1 MSEPQHAQT
10 ADRCPVC
17 GRPAGTDAQC
27 RDCGWTLNTPW
38 RLGRGDEAGFR
49 ARLDAARLA
58 ADLQVA
64 ARLGD
69 DWRDIAPLLR
79 GVPDDAAWAEARGAV
94 SVPVRPA
101 RPVLTRAVTDLAGGA
116 RLAVIEV
123 SAEGLTATLVDD
135 MARDHGPLRG
145 RSWTEVLPMLS
156 ADPAERAFQLA
167 GGERDLDRP
176 ALEPALAAALTAW
189 ARTLPPERVAI
200 CRVPGWPLPELATR
214 LLAPRRLATAT
225 AAEPGELPELL
236 TAVAATRPIRTGY
249 GLLVARLDPKGH
261 RVTAELHPLLDAGA
275 RGGAMAEVTVH
286 RAPGMSPATT
296 FAVCTVER
304 PPRLVAAWRATLR
317 TGPVQVRVVLDGP
330 ERVRLTAPAEVKSEP
345 QDLSGILEGL
355 PKRFVAP
362 PRRLELFC
370 LLELNGPATAVWRRR
385 KLLDGLLDLLAA
397 EVPDRVDAAVLGY
410 SDHSFRGR
418 TIIDVVHGGGA
429 PEPLAAARSSLKRLP
444 DPVEPFTAGAA
455 PLEDAL
461 TALASTVPPPRAPRV
476 LLTVAGRPPHP
487 LISDRSGR
495 RPVDVCPS
503 RHDWSKALARTHTG
517 RRVAVVDE
525 VTESPAPVW
534 RTLGEH
540 GLLGLDG
547 ADPRALAAALG
558 LLPSAPVRFSVP
570 LAHPL

>member
-1 MSEPQHAQT
+1 MSEPRDPRE

-17 GRPAGTDAQC
+17 GWPAGADARC
-27 RDCGWTLNTPW
+27 RDCGWTLHTPW
-38 RLGRGDEAGFR
+38 RLGRGDESGFQ
-49 ARLDAARLA
+49 ARLDAARLE
-58 ADLQVA
+58 ADLRVA

-69 DWRDIAPLLR
+69 DWRDTAPLLR
-79 GVPDDAAWAEARGAV
+79 GVPDDAAWAEARRAV

-101 RPVLTRAVTDLAGGA
+101 RPVLARAVADLAGGA
-116 RLAVIEV
+116 RLAVVEV

-135 MARDHGPLRG
+135 LARTDGPPRT
-145 RSWTEVLPMLS
+145 RSWNEMLPMLS
-156 ADPAERAFQLA
+156 ADPAVRAFQLA
-167 GGERDLDRP
+167 GGERELDRP
-176 ALEPALAAALTAW
+176 ALELALVAAVTAW
-189 ARTLPPERVAI
+189 ARTLPPDRIAI

-214 LLAPRRLATAT
+214 LLAPRHLATAT
-225 AAEPGELPELL
+225 AVEPGELAALL
-236 TAVAATRPIRTGY
+236 TEVAATRPIRTGY
-249 GLLVARLDPKGH
+249 GLLVARLEPKGS
-261 RVTAELHPLLDAGA
+261 RVTAALHPLFDAGA
-275 RGGAMAEVTVH
+275 RGGAMAEVTVY

-296 FAVCTVER
+296 LAVCTVEQ
-304 PPRLVAAWRATLR
+304 PPRLVAAWRATPR
-317 TGPVQVRVVLDGP
+317 TGPVQVRAVLDGP
-330 ERVRLTAPAEVKSEP
+330 ERVRLTVPSGLDPDP
-345 QDLSGILEGL
+345 QNLSGILEGL

-362 PRRLELFC
+362 PRRMELFC
-370 LLELNGPATAVWRRR
+370 LLELNGPARAVRRR
-385 KLLDGLLDLLAA
+385 RELLDGLLDLLASEVA
-397 EVPDRVDAAVLGY
+397 ERVDAAVLGY

-429 PEPLAAARSSLKRLP
+429 LERPAATRSSLKRLP
-444 DPVEPFTAGAA
+444 EPVEPFTAGAA

-487 LISDRSGR
+487 LVADRSGR

-525 VTESPAPVW
+525 VPETPASVW
-534 RTLGEH
+534 RALGEH
-540 GLLGLDG
+540 ALLGLDG
-547 ADPRALAAALG
+547 TEPRALAAALG